1 MVPFAE
7 MCEDLEKCRWGHIN
21 FEITDGSLVIFLK
34 IVLFCF
40 NFHIHMATPIFFL
53 IIILGYVF
61 IEF

>member
-40 NFHIHMATPIFFL
+40 NFHIHMATPIFF
-53 IIILGYVF
+53 
-61 IEF
+61 